1 MFWGLA
7 GRVGWG
13 IGQCSSRVA
22 VACLMVDVTILFL
35 SQMVRLGNGGRGGV
49 VREGYCGNFGS

>member
-1 MFWGLA
+1 MG
-7 GRVGWG
+7 GVGWG